1 MNNLCEEPI
10 ETVSADI
17 LLVDDTPANLKVLT
31 ELLKEQQYKVR
42 VAINGQL
49 ALQAIERKP
58 PDLILLDINMPDMD
72 GYGVARVLKSQPKY
86 ADIPIIFISA
96 LNDIEDKIQAFEA
109 GGVDYITKPFH
120 FAEVKARVESHL
132 KIDALK
138 KSLQAQNTA
147 LQTSLQREKE
157 LEGLRDNLVNMMVH
171 DLRSPL
177 TGILGYLSLLE
188 MKSAQ
193 WDETSQKFLQNAQS
207 STDTMVNMITQL
219 LDAHRLE
226 AGQMPIVRETHCLKA
241 VTQQAIEQLG
251 ANALAFNWVKEWPEG
266 PVEHS
271 FDAILIQRVIGNFLG
286 NAVKFSPPGSE
297 ICVRIIAPGRVEIQD
312 QGPGIPEQDRLR
324 IFEKFAQLTI
334 DNPQVRK
341 YSSGLGLSFCQLAIA
356 SHNGRIGVDSEPGCG
371 SNFWFE
377 I

>member
-1 MNNLCEEPI
+1 MMNPSEITAVLP
-10 ETVSADI
+10 ADI

-31 ELLKEQQYKVR
+31 ELLKEQGYKVR
-42 VAINGQL
+42 VAIHAQL

-72 GYGVARVLKSQPKY
+72 GYSMAKALKAQPAH

-96 LNDIEDKIQAFEA
+96 LNEVEDKIKAFEA

-120 FAEVKARVESHL
+120 FAEVKARVETHL
-132 KIDALK
+132 NIDALK

-147 LQTSLQREKE
+147 LEQSLRREKE
-157 LEGLRDNLVNMMVH
+157 LESLRDNLVNMMVH

-188 MKSAQ
+188 MKSTQ
-193 WDETSQKFLQNAQS
+193 WDESSQKFLQNAQS

-226 AGQMPIVRETHCLKA
+226 AGQMPISRETHCLKA
-241 VTQQAIEQLG
+241 VTQKALEQLG
-251 ANALAFNWVKEWPEG
+251 AHALTFKWIKEWPEG
-266 PVEHS
+266 AVENV
-271 FDAILIQRVIGNFLG
+271 FDAVLIQRVIGNFLG

-297 ICVRIIAPGRVEIQD
+297 ICVRVIAPGRVEVHD
-312 QGPGIPEQDRLR
+312 QGPGIPEQDRKR

-334 DNPQVRK
+334 ENPQVRK

-356 SHNGRIGVDSEPGCG
+356 SHNGKIGVDSEPGGG
-371 SNFWFE
+371 STFWFE